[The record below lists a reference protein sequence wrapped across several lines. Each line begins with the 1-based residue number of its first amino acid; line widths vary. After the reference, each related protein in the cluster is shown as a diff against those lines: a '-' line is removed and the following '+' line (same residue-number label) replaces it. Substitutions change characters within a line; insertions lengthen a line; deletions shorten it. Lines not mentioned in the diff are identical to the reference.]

1 MMKTDKIIFNCG
13 QILTMS
19 SGGVPLRGPSMR
31 NIEIIRHG
39 AIAIEK
45 GRILD
50 VGSSDDILSR
60 YQTEEAIDAGG
71 RVVSPGFVDPHTHIV
86 YAGDRLDEFE
96 MRISGADYLEILG
109 AGGGI
114 ISTVRKTRNASEEQ
128 LLMASSKR
136 LAKMLECGTTTIEI
150 KTGYGLDLASELK
163 MLEVIAHLDKV
174 YPPDIIPT
182 FLAAH
187 AVPPEYRDNR
197 EKYLDIICLEM
208 LPAARDWYQKSHF
221 SSSGVPFFVD
231 VFCEKNAF
239 SLEESQKIL
248 ETARQIGFLLKAHT
262 DEFNNLGASAMAIES
277 GAVSIDHLDEISE
290 CEIKKLAESDTVA
303 VITPTVNFNS
313 GTTKFADARK
323 LMDAGCIVA
332 LSTDFNPGSAPCP
345 SQPLT
350 MAIACRY
357 QRLLPGEAFA
367 AATINAAFAVKS
379 SDRVGSLE
387 AGKQADLLIF
397 NCDDYRQV
405 AYEFGGNLIKTVF
418 KRGNVVLDN

>member
-1 MMKTDKIIFNCG
+1 
-13 QILTMS
+13 
-19 SGGVPLRGPSMR
+19 
-31 NIEIIRHG
+31 
-39 AIAIEK
+39 
-45 GRILD
+45 
-50 VGSSDDILSR
+50 
-60 YQTEEAIDAGG
+60 
-71 RVVSPGFVDPHTHIV
+71 
-86 YAGDRLDEFE
+86 
-96 MRISGADYLEILG
+96 
-109 AGGGI
+109 
-114 ISTVRKTRNASEEQ
+114 
-128 LLMASSKR
+128 
-136 LAKMLECGTTTIEI
+136 MLECGTTTIEI

-262 DEFNNLGASAMAIES
+262 DEFNNLGANAMAIES

-323 LMDAGCIVA
+323 LLDAGCIVA